1 MRWRNVGVEFWL
13 KKQAE
18 LNGEKVFI
26 DDGTKQISFNKTYQ
40 YASRLAYQLKQLDK
54 PRIGLYIDNSIA
66 SVILIN
72 AAWLAGIE
80 IAMLNTRLTKKEM
93 LAQMVSI
100 EVDTVI
106 AREAIQ
112 LKGIHIVNFENLW
125 THLDDNQYETSFS
138 IERIASIMFTSGT
151 TGPQKAVPQTFSNHY
166 ASASGCKE
174 SLGFDQNTKWLSV
187 LPIYHIS
194 GLSVVLRA
202 LIEGF
207 TVRIASKFNSAAML
221 KIIKEELPT
230 HVSLVPQTLKW
241 LMDEG
246 FDQPYQVQKI
256 LLGGAKLSSALID
269 QALQNRLPIYNS
281 FGMTETCSQ
290 FLTASPE
297 MLTHRYDT
305 VGKPSANVDVKIKAP
320 NSQGHGELL
329 IKGDNVM
336 QGYLYPENKQD
347 IFEAGYFNTGD
358 IAEID
363 DEGYVMVYDRRKD
376 LIISGGENIYPYQIE
391 SVAKNYLG
399 IEDAMCV
406 GVEDDTWGEVPYL
419 YYVANITISDAQLLE
434 HFKQNLAKYKI
445 PKQFV
450 RVESLPYTSTGKL
463 QRNRLK
469 L

>member
-93 LAQMVSI
+93 LAQMASI

-246 FDQPYQVQKI
+246 FDQPYHVQKI

-269 QALQNRLPIYNS
+269 QALHNRLPIYNS

-305 VGKPSANVDVKIKAP
+305 VGKPSENVDVKIKAP